1 MQRLPI
7 VLLLASLVPLLPATS
22 CGSGTAASAT
32 SPAPAESQATP
43 PPPPPPPPI
52 PPISDPAVLA
62 LLDPPSSASAEPP
75 PSLGG
80 AVPEERTAGRGPV
93 GRPDGPGALD
103 HDAIHEVISQ
113 QQPRF
118 RHCYVRLLQNKPDT
132 PVVRVTV
139 RFTVGSDGAVSDVAI
154 AGSSVDDPTFVDCIR
169 SLAQSLSF
177 PPSGGSTTVSYPFV
191 FQLAAGS

>member
-1 MQRLPI
+1 MQRLPLA
-7 VLLLASLVPLLPATS
+7 LLLASLVPTLPATS
-22 CGSGTAASAT
+22 CGSGTAASPAN
-32 SPAPAESQATP
+32 PAPAEPRATAP
-43 PPPPPPPPI
+43 PTPPI

-62 LLDPPSSASAEPP
+62 LLDPPSDSAEPP

-103 HDAIHEVISQ
+103 REAIREVISQ

-118 RHCYVRLLQNKPDT
+118 RHCYVRLLQNNPDT
-132 PVVRVTV
+132 PAVRVTV

-154 AGSSVDDPTFVDCIR
+154 AGSTSEDPTFVDCIR
-169 SLAQSLSF
+169 NVAQSLSF
-177 PPSGGSTTVSYPFV
+177 PASGGSTTVSYPFV
-191 FQLAAGS
+191 FQIAAGS

>member
-7 VLLLASLVPLLPATS
+7 ALLLASLVPILPATS

-32 SPAPAESQATP
+32 SPAPAEPRATP
-43 PPPPPPPPI
+43 PPT

-62 LLDPPSSASAEPP
+62 LLDPPSASAEPP

-103 HDAIHEVISQ
+103 RDAIHEVVSQ

-118 RHCYVRLLQNKPDT
+118 RHCYVRLLQSYPDT

-139 RFTVGSDGAVSDVAI
+139 RFTVGSDGAVNDVTI
-154 AGSSVDDPTFVDCIR
+154 ASSTSEDPTFVDCIR
-169 SLAQSLSF
+169 NLARSLSF
-177 PPSGGSTTVSYPFV
+177 PASGGLTSVNYPFV
-191 FQLAAGS
+191 FQTAAGD